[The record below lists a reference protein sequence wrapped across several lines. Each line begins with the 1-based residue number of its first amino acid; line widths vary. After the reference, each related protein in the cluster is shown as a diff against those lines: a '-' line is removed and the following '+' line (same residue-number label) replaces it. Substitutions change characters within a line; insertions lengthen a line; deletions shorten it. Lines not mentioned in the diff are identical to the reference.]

1 MATSITPFGQT
12 GPRRDLAATDIV
24 NLAFSGL
31 LYHSGDSD
39 REPLRNALD
48 QSLYVAGINGAVATT
63 AALFHRWT
71 TGRSSRVD
79 VSVVEC
85 LASHLVQAVPYY
97 NFMGAIKGRRPVRGS
112 GFEELMPARDGY
124 VIPSVQGSQPWS
136 AVADLI
142 GVPALRDERF
152 STGAGRIEFGEEL
165 NALLLE
171 GLAQWDRKPLFQ
183 ASGERRLV
191 FGMAQDAGDLCQC
204 PHLWERGFFT
214 TVDHPIAGRADYPG
228 MGPRLSSVPY
238 QVRRPAPLLGQHN
251 GEIYRH
257 ELGFT
262 SRGIGPAKVGGG
274 YMSGDP
280 LAGIRVVDLSRV
292 FAMPYCGAYLADMGA
307 EVIKVET
314 HHSQFVDTTRT
325 LNGPYP
331 DNLPRADYWER
342 GGTFHTLNRGKLSL
356 TLDLRSERALRLL
369 RELGLHIRCTAGE
382 LHPPRYPSL
391 RAGIHHPA
399 AGPAGPNHGVQ
410 HRLRSHRALERFRG
424 HGHRTGAHPR
434 HRGIHRLPRC
444 RLPAP
449 FPARDHP

>member
-1 MATSITPFGQT
+1 MLEGIRVLELGEGISAPFCARLLADYGADVVKLEPPGGDPGRRAGPFAGDDPHPEKSIPFLYLNTNKRSITLDPATASGRLLLDRLLQTADVVVENISRPAPQSQPGFPGQREPSEKCFPAAIFPGISGDHDRLVVTSITPFGQT

-142 GVPALRDERF
+142 GVPALQDERF
-152 STGAGRIEFGEEL
+152 STGAGRIEFGEDL

-214 TVDHPIAGRADYPG
+214 TVDHPVAGTADYPG
-228 MGPRLSSVPY
+228 LGPRLSGMTY
-238 QVRRPAPLLGQHN
+238 HVRRPAPLLGQHN
-251 GEIYRH
+251 AEIYR
-257 ELGFT
+257 
-262 SRGIGPAKVGGG
+262 
-274 YMSGDP
+274 D
-280 LAGIRVVDLSRV
+280 
-292 FAMPYCGAYLADMGA
+292 
-307 EVIKVET
+307 
-314 HHSQFVDTTRT
+314 
-325 LNGPYP
+325 
-331 DNLPRADYWER
+331 
-342 GGTFHTLNRGKLSL
+342 
-356 TLDLRSERALRLL
+356 
-369 RELGLHIRCTAGE
+369 ELGLASGE
-382 LHPPRYPSL
+382 LAQL
-391 RAGIHHPA
+391 KA
-399 AGPAGPNHGVQ
+399 AGA
-410 HRLRSHRALERFRG
+410 
-424 HGHRTGAHPR
+424 
-434 HRGIHRLPRC
+434 I
-444 RLPAP
+444 
-449 FPARDHP
+449 